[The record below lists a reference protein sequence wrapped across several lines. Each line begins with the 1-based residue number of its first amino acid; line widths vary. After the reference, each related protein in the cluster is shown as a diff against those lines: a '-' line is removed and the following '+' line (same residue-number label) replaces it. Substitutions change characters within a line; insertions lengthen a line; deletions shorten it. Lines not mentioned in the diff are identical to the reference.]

1 METQL
6 KMVHK
11 VYNVVDQ
18 PHRKIFVT
26 MRRYNVKY
34 PDTCYVQ
41 IRLFGKQGNVQK
53 EGKFYQMACVNYK
66 YDEFLQLIDIMSH
79 SSDKILNNQPLVQD
93 TVFLDDEEDMDQS
106 TVPCEQEPEES
117 SKIEIINGNAETIF
131 EMDTA
136 IAHCISADAKMGK
149 GFAKQICERM
159 SSLQEY
165 CRGSNSFVGSVIP
178 YKDNNSNRLVYNL
191 VTKWKFYEKPTLQTV
206 QQSLKNMRSHA
217 QLNNISAIV
226 MPKIGS
232 GLDQLNWNDVY
243 KLIKDTFFSS
253 GINIQ
258 IITIPV

>member
-1 METQL
+1 MKKTWT
-6 KMVHK
+6 
-11 VYNVVDQ
+11 
-18 PHRKIFVT
+18 I
-26 MRRYNVKY
+26 
-34 PDTCYVQ
+34 
-41 IRLFGKQGNVQK
+41 
-53 EGKFYQMACVNYK
+53 
-66 YDEFLQLIDIMSH
+66 
-79 SSDKILNNQPLVQD
+79 
-93 TVFLDDEEDMDQS
+93 
-106 TVPCEQEPEES
+106 PCEHKPDES
-117 SKIEIINGNAETIF
+117 NKIEIINGNAETIF

-178 YKDNNSNRLVYNL
+178 YMDNSNRLVYNL
-191 VTKWKFYEKPTLQTV
+191 VTKWKFYEKPTLETV

-258 IITIPV
+258 IINIPL